1 MIESLKLKL
10 MNVLTID
17 GGTPKLSSLDGL
29 VVEGYTTEV
38 SSLGR
43 IVKMTK
49 DTNTESYFVDDKF
62 NISQLGA
69 NISTGTTSASEST
82 VINNINLV
90 LSNIGRSTITVTA
103 NVDVAA
109 GSSVKGYIFMIN
121 GEVINLSSS
130 NSYSF
135 SGLSQ
140 GTTYD
145 ISVLVVDN
153 SGKIKSQ
160 KITGSTNSALTT
172 RYLVFEVYDHLG
184 GEGAV
189 INEIKIS
196 NQSGNTI
203 SGTFLNAYESLT
215 AGKPSYWDSVNCWS
229 KDNLFDGQTAYTSNS
244 DGGGNTTILLYNS
257 SPNSGIW
264 CRMLIDL
271 GSEQT
276 INNIKTVVGG
286 TESRMPKIV
295 NVYSVNNYSA
305 STYTNNVAQ
314 RNDTGLSLLGTK
326 TFTSIISTATEYV
339 LY

>member
-29 VVEGYTTEV
+29 IVEGYTTEV

-103 NVDVAA
+103 NVDVTA
-109 GSSVKGYIFMIN
+109 GSSVKGYIYMIN

-160 KITGSTNSALTT
+160 NITGSTNSALTA

-189 INEIKIS
+189 INEIKIF

-203 SGTFLNAYESLT
+203 SGTLLNAYESLT
-215 AGKPSYWDSVNCWS
+215 GGKPSYWDSSNSWS

-244 DGGGNTTILLYNS
+244 DGGGNTTILIYNS
-257 SPNSGIW
+257 SPNSGFW
-264 CRMLIDL
+264 CRILIDL

-276 INNIKTVVGG
+276 INNIKTVIGG
-286 TESRMPKIV
+286 TESRMPKTLNI
-295 NVYSVNNYSA
+295 YSVNSYSA

-326 TFTSIISTATEYV
+326 TFTSIISAATEYV

>member
-82 VINNINLV
+82 VINNVNLV

-109 GSSVKGYIFMIN
+109 GASVKGYIFMIN
-121 GEVINLSSS
+121 GEVINVSSS
-130 NSYSF
+130 NTYAY
-135 SGLSQ
+135 SGLTQ
-140 GTTYD
+140 ETTYD

-153 SGKIKSQ
+153 LGKIKSQ
-160 KITGSTNSALTT
+160 NITGSTNSALTA
-172 RYLVFEVYDHLG
+172 RYLIFEVYDHLG

-189 INEIKIS
+189 INELKFYDQANNLLTYQCI
-196 NQSGNTI
+196 
-203 SGTFLNAYESLT
+203 NAYDKVNN
-215 AGKPSYWDSVNCWS
+215 GVPYYWNSGVWQ
-229 KDNLFDGQTAYTSNS
+229 KLNLYDGLITYGSNS
-244 DGGGNTTILLYNS
+244 EGGANTTLFLYSSSANS
-257 SPNSGIW
+257 SNWVRVI
-264 CRMLIDL
+264 IDL
-271 GSEQT
+271 GTEQV
-276 INNIKTVVGG
+276 INNIKTVIGG
-286 TESRMPKIV
+286 SESRMPKIV
-295 NVYSVNNYSA
+295 NIYSINSYSA
-305 STYTNNVAQ
+305 STYANNVAQ
-314 RNDTGLSLLGTK
+314 RNDTGLSLMGTK
-326 TFTSIISTATEYV
+326 TFTSIITTPTEYV